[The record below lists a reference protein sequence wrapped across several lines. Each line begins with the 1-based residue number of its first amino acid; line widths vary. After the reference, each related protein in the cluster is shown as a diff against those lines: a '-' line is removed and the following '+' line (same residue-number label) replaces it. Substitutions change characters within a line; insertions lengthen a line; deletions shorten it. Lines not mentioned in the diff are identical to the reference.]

1 MKPEAVGRNI
11 GRRQRHQERRF
22 GNGDERERPGIARQL
37 AAGRHV
43 RQFGKGASCARSGA
57 NPAADGV
64 SYTRSVLI
72 KALAAQQRG
81 ISQPKLVPRKLDP
94 AKQPA
99 FIDGYENLLN
109 NLGDDEAV
117 VFADA
122 VHPTHEARPA
132 GCWAPKDTTIAL
144 EGTA

>member
-1 MKPEAVGRNI
+1 
-11 GRRQRHQERRF
+11 
-22 GNGDERERPGIARQL
+22 
-37 AAGRHV
+37 
-43 RQFGKGASCARSGA
+43 
-57 NPAADGV
+57 
-64 SYTRSVLI
+64 
-72 KALAAQQRG
+72 
-81 ISQPKLVPRKLDP
+81 VPRKLDP

-144 EGTA
+144 EGTSLNLHGAVDLETGATRMIEVTTIDAASTIALWMAIVSIFPTKRLIHVFLDFRVANPADFRVFKPWGI